1 MKRKALPV
9 LNVEAITALANAATI
24 SPEDLRAHL
33 RGRRP
38 KVVRGQNALPA
49 VASPRMNM
57 HASIELSL
65 ASLKQYL
72 ERHEHVVVM
81 FSGGKDSTAT
91 LTFFLWAVLTGR
103 VPRPKSIRVIL
114 ADTRLEL
121 PPLLRA
127 ALRLLEEA
135 QEKGEEHG
143 VEVTTHVAMAPLDE
157 RILVYMLGKG
167 PPPATNMT
175 MRWCTRLAKGK
186 PAETLLRE
194 LQGEDLRDVLILT
207 GMRIGESAVR
217 DAKIATVCSK
227 DGGECGA
234 GLYQRTDTRRNRAVL
249 APLVHWRA
257 CHIWEW
263 NFRWAPAHEF
273 GEWSTRLVAHV
284 YGVDTPDEKDDL
296 EGLDLTARTGCMSC
310 FCVEE
315 DRATARVVKLA
326 DWSHLAPVLEL
337 KRLWRRLRQH
347 DVRLRQPA
355 GERRADGEL
364 VKKQHRIGPITVA
377 ARYEAL
383 EKVLDVQRRVNDA
396 AARENRLPWGALDIL
411 NAEEESRIRE
421 LLAANDGRG
430 TWPDGWTGR
439 EPLATDPFEEGGQ
452 LNFLVEDED
461 LDSPSLTP
469 SEGASEA
476 PPKPLHHPL
485 PKPLSDP
492 LTKPPTRGPGDPLA

>member
-1 MKRKALPV
+1 MKRRALPV

-38 KVVRGQNALPA
+38 KVGRGQNALPA

-135 QEKGEEHG
+135 QEKGEERG

-175 MRWCTRLAKGK
+175 MRWC
-186 PAETLLRE
+186 
-194 LQGEDLRDVLILT
+194 
-207 GMRIGESAVR
+207 
-217 DAKIATVCSK
+217 
-227 DGGECGA
+227 
-234 GLYQRTDTRRNRAVL
+234 
-249 APLVHWRA
+249 
-257 CHIWEW
+257 
-263 NFRWAPAHEF
+263 
-273 GEWSTRLVAHV
+273 TRLVAHV

-355 GERRADGEL
+355 GERRADGDL

-383 EKVLDVQRRVNDA
+383 EKVIDVQRRVNDA
-396 AARENRLPWGALDIL
+396 AARADRLPWGALDIL

-421 LLAANDGRG
+421 LLAANDGHG

-461 LDSPSLTP
+461 LHSP
-469 SEGASEA
+469 SEA
-476 PPKPLHHPL
+476 PPKPLGQTHHVGAL
-485 PKPLSDP
+485 DDENIHEKE
-492 LTKPPTRGPGDPLA
+492 AE